1 MKAPNITN
9 ASGYSEKNNIPKIV
23 AKIKSKYVNGARK
36 EASDFLSASTKEK
49 CPKPPKTP
57 RTENNVKSRNVIG
70 SKNGIKIKE
79 ERKVPT
85 NDV

>member
-1 MKAPNITN
+1 MRAPNITN
-9 ASGYSEKNNIPKIV
+9 TSGYSEKNTIPRIA

-36 EASDFLSASTKEK
+36 ETSDFLSASTKEK
-49 CPKPPKTP
+49 CPKPPKIP
-57 RTENNVKSRNVIG
+57 RTENNAKSRNVIG